1 MKRALIT
8 GVSGQDGSYLAEL
21 LLEKGYE
28 VIGTVRNIERA
39 TRALPINVLQ
49 KIKLIEWDALSQEHI
64 TKLLLEYRPREV
76 YNLAALSSGSAM
88 YDDPVQICDVNGLA
102 VARILESIRLIDN
115 EIRFCQASSSEVFGD
130 VLESPQCE
138 GTSIR
143 PRSPYGAAK
152 AYGDAMV
159 RIYRNNYNLF
169 ACSAILYNHE
179 SPRRGFEFVSRKIS
193 IGAAKIKLG
202 LINELRLGNL
212 TAKRD
217 WGYAADYARGMWLM
231 MQQSDANDFIF
242 ATGVLHSVSDI
253 VNIAFTQ
260 LGLDY
265 RDYVKEDAGSFR
277 QNESIQLLGNP
288 KKAIELLNWK
298 STLTFDE
305 LISTMVD
312 HDLKRLK
319 DIRV

>member
-28 VIGTVRNIERA
+28 VIGAVRNIESA
-39 TRALPINVLQ
+39 TKSLPIKVLH
-49 KIKLIEWDALSQEHI
+49 KIKLIEWDAFNQDYI
-64 TKLLLEYRPREV
+64 TKLLIEYRPHEV

-88 YDDPVQICDVNGLA
+88 YDDPVGICDVNGLT
-102 VARILESIRLIDN
+102 VARILESIRAVDN
-115 EIRFCQASSSEVFGD
+115 KIRFCQASSSEVFGD
-130 VLESPQCE
+130 VLESPQSE
-138 GTSIR
+138 STAIR

-152 AYGDAMV
+152 AYGDSMV
-159 RIYRNNYNLF
+159 RIYRNSYCLF

-193 IGAAKIKLG
+193 FGAAKIKLG
-202 LINELRLGNL
+202 LIDELRLGNL
-212 TAKRD
+212 AAKRD
-217 WGYAADYARGMWLM
+217 WGYAADYTRGMWLM
-231 MQQSDANDFIF
+231 MQQSHANDFIF

-253 VNIAFTQ
+253 ANIAFAK

-265 RDYVKEDAGSFR
+265 RDYVKEDVGSFR
-277 QNESIQLLGNP
+277 PNEAVQLLGNP

-305 LISTMVD
+305 LISTMVEY
-312 HDLKRLK
+312 DLKTLK
-319 DIRV
+319 AMRV

>member
-28 VIGTVRNIERA
+28 VIGAVRNIESA
-39 TRALPINVLQ
+39 TKSLPIKVLH
-49 KIKLIEWDALSQEHI
+49 KIKLIEWDAFNQDYI
-64 TKLLLEYRPREV
+64 TKLLIEYRPHEV

-88 YDDPVQICDVNGLA
+88 YDDPVGICDVNGLT
-102 VARILESIRLIDN
+102 VARILESIRAVDN
-115 EIRFCQASSSEVFGD
+115 KIRFCQASSSEVFGD
-130 VLESPQCE
+130 VLESPQSE
-138 GTSIR
+138 STAIR

-152 AYGDAMV
+152 AYGDSMV
-159 RIYRNNYNLF
+159 RIYRNSYSLF

-193 IGAAKIKLG
+193 FGAAKIKLG
-202 LINELRLGNL
+202 LIDELRLGNL
-212 TAKRD
+212 AAKRD
-217 WGYAADYARGMWLM
+217 WGYAADYTRGMWLM
-231 MQQSDANDFIF
+231 MQQSHANDFIF

-253 VNIAFTQ
+253 ANIAFAK

-265 RDYVKEDAGSFR
+265 RDYVKEDVGSFR
-277 QNESIQLLGNP
+277 PNEAVQLLGNP

-305 LISTMVD
+305 LISTMVEY
-312 HDLKRLK
+312 DLKTLK
-319 DIRV
+319 AMRV